1 MDFFPAISHYI
12 SITCKPF
19 VLGKEDNL
27 LQNCCKVIN
36 QYKSSLLETEITQ
49 TRALLFWNGNHTEL
63 LFWYVW
69 RSLFFTGKN
78 IKKNCMKINFCQ
90 FANKPGNYEMQ
101 NAKVNFCVTSKG
113 LAVCLVVLFFFNVL
127 TRHTNLFGECAA
139 RCVHLSLQEEE
150 CTYSSWG
157 DSKMYTSAGIANSQR
172 MLTQIDENG
181 TIAKISNWVE
191 SNTVKHLKAFRII
204 YSECKFHLS

>member
-1 MDFFPAISHYI
+1 MDFFPTISHYI

-19 VLGKEDNL
+19 VLGKEHNL
-27 LQNCCKVIN
+27 LQNYCKVIN
-36 QYKSSLLETEITQ
+36 QYKSSLLEIEISQ

-63 LFWYVW
+63 RFWYVW

-101 NAKVNFCVTSKG
+101 NAKVNF
-113 LAVCLVVLFFFNVL
+113 LAVCLVVLFFFLNVL

-150 CTYSSWG
+150 CTSSSWG
-157 DSKMYTSAGIANSQR
+157 DSKMYTSASIANSQR
-172 MLTQIDENG
+172 MLTEMNENG
-181 TIAKISNWVE
+181 TIAKISIWVE
-191 SNTVKHLKAFRII
+191 SNTVKHLK
-204 YSECKFHLS
+204 E